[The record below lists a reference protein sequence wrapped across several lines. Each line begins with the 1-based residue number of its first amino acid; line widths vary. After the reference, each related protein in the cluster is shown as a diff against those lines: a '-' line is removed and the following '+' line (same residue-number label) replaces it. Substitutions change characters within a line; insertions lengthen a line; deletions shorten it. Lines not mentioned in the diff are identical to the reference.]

1 MKTVAKMMAMLFLA
15 SFFASSCATIGKLNT
30 EYEEEMTRVEK
41 MTPEQKA
48 AWEKEQDEK
57 AKYDNNMDFYGAG
70 SDND

>member
-15 SFFASSCATIGKLNT
+15 GFFASSCATIDKLNA

-41 MTPEQKA
+41 MTPEEKA

-57 AKYDNNMDFYGAG
+57 AKVNMDFYGAG
-70 SDND
+70 GDND